1 MEGISIRLPSLTN
14 VNVNYSA
21 HVQDIGWQKEKK
33 NGQLA
38 GTTGQSKRLEAIK
51 IELSGKDADQYD
63 IYYQVHAQDYGWLD
77 WAKNGEA
84 AGTEGLCKR
93 LEAIRIVIVNKG
105 DAAPGKT
112 DKPFVKK

>member
-1 MEGISIRLPSLTN
+1 MVKYQTHVQDIGNSGWVYDGDIAGSVGKAKRMEGISIRLPSLTN

-38 GTTGQSKRLEAIK
+38 GTTGQSKRLEAI
-51 IELSGKDADQYD
+51 
-63 IYYQVHAQDYGWLD
+63 
-77 WAKNGEA
+77 
-84 AGTEGLCKR
+84 
-93 LEAIRIVIVNKG
+93 RIVIVNKG